1 MSLVTDL
8 VFVQALRADQ
18 SLMQLLAAG
27 DVYSTSIPLPD
38 EDMDN
43 APLPYIIV
51 TYDGMTNDG
60 STKDG
65 YEGDSDRVK
74 VSIEIAAPNREHLG
88 LLAEAVRKSVRSWF
102 EEHDGR
108 YTTPDLS
115 GLPSVMCEIE
125 DYAFSAGPVSY
136 DPAKPCFYQTLSYDC
151 DNNAES

>member
-43 APLPYIIV
+43 APLPDIIV
-51 TYDGMTNDG
+51 TYDG
-60 STKDG
+60 
-65 YEGDSDRVK
+65 
-74 VSIEIAAPNREHLG
+74 SIEIAAPNREHLG